1 MPAQK
6 KKKDSVTRN
15 MEARYAPVE
24 GSLRSKPIQSRIDV
38 SGSTSAPPPVFF
50 SSFFSSMCSSEK
62 YIIRNTSIL
71 IRFWNYS

>member
-38 SGSTSAPPPVFF
+38 SGSTSAPPPFF
-50 SSFFSSMCSSEK
+50 HLFQSNGQTSAQNPFSFQ
-62 YIIRNTSIL
+62 NLIL
-71 IRFWNYS
+71 DLRPRIL